1 MADNGSMKRR
11 PDTLKMGR
19 NALWGISIVIVIG
32 FLLLGFHYQR
42 TFKAMEEFTLSTML
56 KNAGQTGLN
65 ISNTLNNVDNLSMFF
80 LRNSTVHHILTR
92 PSEDNSLDQ
101 QLDDFKTL
109 KTLAEV
115 VYEGRSV
122 YAFRIFLSGEN
133 IYSREGISFF
143 DIGMI
148 DHTGMGAVLR
158 DNPNLLTQNGWTG
171 LYRETYLDKPPA
183 NVVSYIRCLR
193 DESDYN
199 KIIAII
205 ALDVL
210 GERFSQVLA
219 PIAEDDAI
227 IRLVN
232 REGQILAAVPS
243 ESTGDMLT
251 LSETDSKALHV
262 AESGVFQEQRDDAAW
277 YVIHH
282 RVPESD
288 WQVVISIPTLAIRQ
302 GNSLHTMLIGIIL
315 IFAVV
320 FLVVCIMLIVFSL
333 VTRTILKNIQDIANQ
348 VEDGHFEFI
357 PSQRSKDR
365 YLNQIESYIGK
376 ITSSVR
382 ELEKQNYLGSIKE
395 RDYHLKA
402 LQAQINPHFL
412 YNTLDTI
419 KWMSVKH
426 NASEIEDLT
435 TSLAKYF
442 RLSLN
447 KGRDIVQLADEIEL
461 VSTYM
466 YIQQVRFDHPIV
478 WNCNVDEDVY
488 VCLLPKLTIQPII
501 ENALLHGIRNGES
514 GTGSISLFAH
524 RDGSIVAIQI
534 KDNGVGM
541 TKEELETLLVDS
553 PERKG
558 YGMHNVQ
565 ERIQLMYGQDYG
577 LTIDSSPGEGT
588 VVTVRIPFERS

>member
-1 MADNGSMKRR
+1 MKGR
-11 PDTLKMGR
+11 PDILKLGR
-19 NALWGISIVIVIG
+19 YALWGISIVIVFG

-56 KNAGQTGLN
+56 KNAGQTALN
-65 ISNTLNNVDNLSMFF
+65 IANTLNNVDNLSMFF

-92 PSEDNSLDQ
+92 PSENNSLNQ

-115 VYEGRSV
+115 VYEGRNL

-148 DHTGMGAVLR
+148 ERTGLGTVLKEH
-158 DNPNLLTQNGWTG
+158 PQLLAQNGWTG

-183 NVVSYIRCLR
+183 NVISYIRCLR

-199 KIIAII
+199 RIIAII
-205 ALDVL
+205 ALDVA
-210 GERFSQVLA
+210 GERFSQVLK
-219 PIAEDDAI
+219 PIAMDNAI

-232 REGQILAAVPS
+232 ADGQILAAVPS
-243 ESTGDMLT
+243 DSTGGKLL
-251 LSETDSKALHV
+251 LSEADSKALY
-262 AESGVFQEQRDDAAW
+262 ATDNGAFQEQRVDADW

-282 RVPESD
+282 RVPESE
-288 WQVVISIPTLAIRQ
+288 WRVVISIPTLAIRQ

-320 FLVVCIMLIVFSL
+320 ILVVCIMLIVFSL
-333 VTRTILKNIQDIANQ
+333 VTRNILKNIQDIANQ
-348 VEDGHFEFI
+348 VEDGHFEFT

-419 KWMSVKH
+419 KWMAVRHS
-426 NASEIEDLT
+426 APEIEDLT

-447 KGRDIVQLADEIEL
+447 KGRDIVQLTDEIEL
-461 VSTYM
+461 VSTYI
-466 YIQQVRFDHPIV
+466 YIQQVRFNHPIV
-478 WNCNVDEDVY
+478 WTCSVDEDIQG
-488 VCLLPKLTIQPII
+488 CLLPKLTIQPII

-514 GTGSISLFAH
+514 GTGAISLTAH
-524 RDGSIVAIQI
+524 KDGSLIVIQI
-534 KDNGVGM
+534 KDNGIGM

-553 PERKG
+553 PDRKG

-565 ERIQLMYGQDYG
+565 ERIQLMYGHDFG

>member
-1 MADNGSMKRR
+1 MAKKGSIFGRA
-11 PDTLKMGR
+11 DTLQLGR
-19 NALWGISIVIVIG
+19 YALWGVSIVIVIG

-42 TFKAMEEFTLSTML
+42 TFKAMEGFSLATML
-56 KNAGQTGLN
+56 KNTGQTSLN
-65 ISNTLNNVDNLSMFF
+65 LANTLSNVDNLSMFF
-80 LRNSTVHHILTR
+80 LRNSTVHRILTR
-92 PSEDNSLDQ
+92 HSRDNSLDQ

-115 VYEGRSV
+115 VYEGRNM

-143 DIGMI
+143 DLGVI
-148 DHTGMGAVLR
+148 DDTGLGKVLKE
-158 DNPNLLTQNGWTG
+158 NPKLLLQNGWTG

-183 NVVSYIRCLR
+183 DVVSFIRCLR

-199 KIIAII
+199 KIVAII

-219 PIAEDDAI
+219 PIAVENAV

-232 REGQILAAVPS
+232 HDNQILAAVPS
-243 ESTGDMLT
+243 DSIGLLLE
-251 LSETDSKALHV
+251 LSEKNSKILRST
-262 AESGVFQEQRDDAAW
+262 ESGVFEEKRENTSW
-277 YVIHH
+277 YVIYH

-288 WQVVISIPTLAIRQ
+288 WQVLISIPTVAVRQ
-302 GNSLHTMLIGIIL
+302 GNTLHNMLFGIIL
-315 IFAVV
+315 IFIVV
-320 FLVVCIMLIVFSL
+320 ILVVCIMLVVLSL
-333 VTRTILKNIQDIANQ
+333 VTRNILKNIHDIASHMEN
-348 VEDGHFEFI
+348 GCFEFT
-357 PSQRSKDR
+357 PVQRSKDR
-365 YLNQIESYIGK
+365 YLNQIERYIEK
-376 ITSSVR
+376 ITKSVR

-426 NASEIEDLT
+426 KAPEIEDLT

-447 KGRDIVQLADEIEL
+447 KGNDIVKLSDEIEL
-461 VSTYM
+461 VSTYI
-466 YIQQVRFDHPIV
+466 YIQQVRFNHPIH
-478 WNCNVDEDVY
+478 WNCEVEKDVNA
-488 VCLLPKLTIQPII
+488 CLLPKLTIQPIV
-501 ENALLHGIRNGES
+501 ENALLHGIRNGKS
-514 GTGSISLFAH
+514 GTGTISLSAR
-524 RDGSIVAIQI
+524 RDGQILEIRI
-534 KDNGVGM
+534 KDNGIGM
-541 TKEELETLLVDS
+541 SKSEVDALLLDT

-565 ERIQLMYGQDYG
+565 ERIQLMYGPSYG
-577 LTIDSSPGEGT
+577 LTIDSTPGEGT
-588 VVTVRIPFERS
+588 TVIIRIAFERN